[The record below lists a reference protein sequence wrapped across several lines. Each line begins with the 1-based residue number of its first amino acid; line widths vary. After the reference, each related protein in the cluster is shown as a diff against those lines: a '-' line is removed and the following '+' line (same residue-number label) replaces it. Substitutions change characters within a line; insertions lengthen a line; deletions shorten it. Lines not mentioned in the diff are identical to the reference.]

1 MLVTSWAG
9 LLGPGSKLELALAP
23 VQPDDPARWKPDIL
37 SAREKLGWEP
47 EELLENRL
55 ARTVAHFQESPVD
68 AA

>member
-9 LLGPGSKLELALAP
+9 LLGPGSKLELALAL
-23 VQPDDPARWKPDIL
+23 ARWKPDIS